1 MLRSTQNYPDELTAM
16 ADPAPDPTTESNDPA
31 PAEAPAAAD
40 ATDEK
45 EKKGSS
51 EEVVGSAAMR
61 PIFLGNLKPNYQAD
75 DVKAIF
81 EKPILPPG
89 QEGTLQP
96 ITVERLDQKRG
107 YCFVFLKDAT
117 TAADKDNAERF
128 VAAIS
133 GM

>member
-1 MLRSTQNYPDELTAM
+1 M
-16 ADPAPDPTTESNDPA
+16 ADPAPDPATESKDPA
-31 PAEAPAAAD
+31 PAEAPAEEPAAAD
-40 ATDEK
+40 ATDAK
-45 EKKGSS
+45 ETKESS

-81 EKPILPPG
+81 QKPILPPG

-117 TAADKDNAERF
+117 TAADKDNAEKF